1 MQTLFSVR
9 HDDGVRLVGASNG
22 DDEYLL
28 WQQDDTEPQTV
39 HFEYNDQVNSGY
51 NAIKECAVD
60 MDGCHIVLN
69 DGTML
74 HFYWQPARH
83 RDLDLFVRGLVSIY
97 GPDGTVL
104 QDLR

>member
-1 MQTLFSVR
+1 MQTQFSVSYE
-9 HDDGVRLVGASNG
+9 DGVRLVGASNG
-22 DDEYLL
+22 DGEYLL
-28 WQQDDTEPQTV
+28 WQQDDTDPKKV

-60 MDGCHIVLN
+60 SDGCHIVLI
-69 DGTML
+69 DGKML
-74 HFYWQPARH
+74 HFYWHPPRH

-97 GPDGTVL
+97 GPDGAVL